1 MENNVRTGVMF
12 RREQAPETLAHYARR
27 VEALGFD
34 ELWVVE
40 DCFYTGGIA
49 QAATALAATDRITV
63 GLGIAP
69 AVARNASFLAMEFAT
84 LARMHPGRFHGGI
97 GHGVAEW
104 MDQIGETPR
113 SWLAALEET
122 TTAVRALMVGEEVTS
137 SGKTVNLRD
146 VKLTHPPTEVPPVSL
161 GVRGPKSL
169 QLAGRCADGTILAE
183 NSAPAY
189 IAWAREHI
197 ASGARDAGRDEHHQ
211 VTVYANCVVSERDPE
226 AARTAIRRWTAMTL
240 GGEGNVQLSP
250 LPYVE
255 DLLTLIAKDD
265 LDTLT
270 EGLQDVWLDDLAITG
285 TPVDGAAS
293 IRRLGD
299 AGADAVVLVP
309 PVDLDPDGW
318 LESVG
323 TELLPRLN
331 PWVSHSAQSV

>member
-1 MENNVRTGVMF
+1 MARTTRIGVMF
-12 RREQAPETLAHYARR
+12 RREQPPENLADYARR

-104 MDQIGETPR
+104 MDQIGETPP

-122 TTAVRALMVGEEVTS
+122 TTAVRTLMAGEEVSS
-137 SGKTVNLRD
+137 SGKTVRLRD
-146 VKLTHPPTEVPPVSL
+146 VQLTHPPTQVPPVSL

-189 IAWAREHI
+189 ISWAREHI
-197 ASGARDAGRDEHHQ
+197 ASGARDAGREYHHQ
-211 VTVYANCVVSERDPE
+211 VTVYANCVVSENEPD
-226 AARTAIRRWTAMTL
+226 AARASIRQWTAMTL

-250 LPYVE
+250 LPYADE
-255 DLLTLIAKDD
+255 LLDMIAKHD
-265 LDTLT
+265 LEALT
-270 EGLQDVWLDDLAITG
+270 AGLQDAWIDDLAITG
-285 TPVDGAAS
+285 TPEGAVAA
-293 IRRLGD
+293 IQRLAD

-309 PVDLDPDGW
+309 PVDLDPDAW
-318 LESVG
+318 LGTIG
-323 TELLPRLN
+323 TELLPRLMR
-331 PWVSHSAQSV
+331 

>member
-1 MENNVRTGVMF
+1 MNPTTSIGVMF
-12 RREQAPETLAHYARR
+12 RREQPPESLPSYARR

-49 QAATALAATDRITV
+49 QAATALAATDCITI

-84 LARMHPGRFHGGI
+84 LACMNPGRFHGGI

-104 MDQIGETPR
+104 MDQIGETPP

-122 TTAVRALMVGEEVTS
+122 TTAVRSLMSGREVTA

-146 VKLTHPPTEVPPVSL
+146 VELTHPPVEVPPVSL

-197 ASGARDAGRDEHHQ
+197 ASGAAAAGREGHHRL
-211 VTVYANCVVSERDPE
+211 TVYANAVVSERDPE
-226 AARTAIRRWTAMTL
+226 GARAAIRRWTAMTL

-250 LPYVE
+250 LPYAE
-255 DLLTLIAKDD
+255 ELLALIARDD
-265 LDTLT
+265 LDALT
-270 EGLQDVWLDDLAITG
+270 TGLQDAWIDDLAITG
-285 TPVDGAAS
+285 TPEQGAAA
-293 IRRLGD
+293 IGRLAA
-299 AGADAVVLVP
+299 AGADSVVLVT
-309 PVDLDPDGW
+309 PVDIDPDTW
-318 LESVG
+318 LDTLG
-323 TELLPRLN
+323 AELLPRLMT
-331 PWVSHSAQSV
+331 P

>member
-1 MENNVRTGVMF
+1 MSTRVSIGVMF
-12 RREQAPETLAHYARR
+12 RREQAPENLPDYARR

-49 QAATALAATDRITV
+49 QAATALAATERITV

-97 GHGVAEW
+97 GHGVADWIE
-104 MDQIGETPR
+104 QIGETPP

-122 TTAVRALMVGEEVTS
+122 STAIRSLMRGEEVTT
-137 SGKTVNLRD
+137 SGKTVRLRD
-146 VKLTHPPTEVPPVSL
+146 VKLEHPPTDVPPVSL

-189 IAWAREHI
+189 VSWAREHI
-197 ASGARDAGRDEHHQ
+197 ASGASAARRGDHHRL
-211 VTVYANCVVSERDPE
+211 TVYTNCVISERDPD
-226 AARTAIRRWTAMTL
+226 AARAAIRQWTALTL
-240 GGEGNVQLSP
+240 GGEGNVQLAP
-250 LPYVE
+250 LPYAD
-255 DLLTLIAKDD
+255 DLLALIAKGD
-265 LDTLT
+265 LDTLRD
-270 EGLQDVWLDDLAITG
+270 GLHDDWLDDLAITG
-285 TPVDGAAS
+285 TPANGVSA
-293 IRRLGD
+293 IRRLAD

-309 PVDLDPDGW
+309 PMDMDPDAW

-323 TELLPRLN
+323 TELLPRLKG
-331 PWVSHSAQSV
+331 

>member
-1 MENNVRTGVMF
+1 MARSTRIGVMF
-12 RREQAPETLAHYARR
+12 RREQPPEDLAEYARR

-49 QAATALAATDRITV
+49 QAATALAATDRVTV

-104 MDQIGETPR
+104 MDQIGETPP

-122 TTAVRALMVGEEVTS
+122 TTAVRTLMSGDEVTT
-137 SGKTVNLRD
+137 SGKTVRLRD
-146 VKLTHPPTEVPPVSL
+146 VKLTHPPAGVPPISL

-189 IAWAREHI
+189 ISWAREHI
-197 ASGARDAGRDEHHQ
+197 AAGVRDAGREYHHQ
-211 VTVYANCVVSERDPE
+211 VTVYANCVVSEQDPA
-226 AARTAIRRWTAMTL
+226 AARAAIRQWTALTL

-250 LPYVE
+250 LPYADE
-255 DLLTLIAKDD
+255 LLGVIAKDD
-265 LDTLT
+265 LEALT
-270 EGLQDVWLDDLAITG
+270 VGLQDAWIDDLAITG
-285 TPVDGAAS
+285 TPEEGAAA
-293 IRRLGD
+293 IGRLVD

-309 PVDLDPDGW
+309 PVDLDPDAW
-318 LESVG
+318 LETVG
-323 TELLPRLN
+323 SELLPHI
-331 PWVSHSAQSV
+331 VT

>member
-1 MENNVRTGVMF
+1 MAGLPSIGVTF
-12 RREQAPETLAHYARR
+12 RREQAPERLATFARR

-49 QAATALAATDRITV
+49 QAATALAATERVTV

-104 MDQIGETPR
+104 MDQIGETPP

-122 TTAVRALMVGEEVTS
+122 TTAVRALLAGKDVTV
-137 SGKTVNLRD
+137 SGKTVHLRD
-146 VKLTHPPTEVPPVSL
+146 VELEHAPDVVPSVSL

-183 NSAPAY
+183 NSAAAY
-189 IAWAREHI
+189 VAWAREHI
-197 ASGARDAGRDEHHQ
+197 ASGATAVERDEPHR
-211 VTVYANCVVSERDPE
+211 VTIYANCVVSAEDPD
-226 AARTAIRRWTAMTL
+226 AARSALRQVTAETL
-240 GGEGNVQLSP
+240 GGEANVQLSP
-250 LPYVE
+250 LAYAGE
-255 DLLTLIAKDD
+255 LLSLIERGT
-265 LDTLT
+265 DTLQA
-270 EGLQDVWLDDLAITG
+270 EMPDAWLDDLAIG
-285 TPVDGAAS
+285 GSPEAGVAA
-293 IRRLGD
+293 IRRLAE
-299 AGADAVVLVP
+299 AGADAIVLVP
-309 PVDLDPDGW
+309 PAWADQDAW

-323 TELLPRLN
+323 RELLPLVR
-331 PWVSHSAQSV
+331 S